1 MFFLIFSAP
10 LRGGSFLEKSLEK
23 STCTVMIIIIVI
35 FGNQIFLELIWLQIL
50 KIWSKFQKMWVC
62 KQLHKWRES
71 FSPNTDNFW
80 AFFILFNGEE
90 FWKVQWINRKWY
102 VTQNYAI
109 VFFLWTFR
117 TSRCISPTIFKIP
130 TI

>member
-1 MFFLIFSAP
+1 MSFLIFSTA

-23 STCTVMIIIIVI
+23 NTCNFMIIIILI

-50 KIWSKFQKMWVC
+50 KIWSKFQKIWVC
-62 KQLHKWRES
+62 KQLHKWREL
-71 FSPNTDNFW
+71 FSPNTDNFL

-90 FWKVQWINRKWY
+90 FCKVQWINRKWY
-102 VTQNYAI
+102 VTQNYAV

-117 TSRCISPTIFKIP
+117 TSRCISLTIFKTP